1 MIRSPTV
8 ATNVATEA
16 IGRAPLKSTC
26 VFTVMRSLKKHMLLH
41 LGQKPFS
48 CTQCKYSCAQA
59 GTLRQHSLTHSKEK
73 SFSCSQCNYSC
84 RTAFAL
90 KNTQGNI
97 QKRTHSSVNYANIL
111 PRNMLV

>member
-1 MIRSPTV
+1 MMIRSPTV

-97 QKRTHSSVNYANIL
+97 QKRTHSSVNYAN
-111 PRNMLV
+111 MLV